1 MRKLLQNKLVVTA
14 LAVVA
19 LLSVAANFVKLPK
32 RLSLAAAREPSA
44 DPAVPTP
51 SNFQVPGETEFSRNL
66 RSWNDYFP
74 VDASARDPF
83 APNVQSTTVEQ
94 PVVAPTNPTLP
105 PTLVLQAVSIE
116 ANRPFA
122 VINQTVLTEGESI
135 NGYRIERILPT
146 HVRLSGSLGIITVDM
161 ARASQRQKTPTANA
175 PAAVLPPV
183 TARPESGTPIR

>member
-1 MRKLLQNKLVVTA
+1 MRKLLQNKLVVAA

-44 DPAVPTP
+44 DPAVPPP
-51 SNFQVPGETEFSRNL
+51 SNFQVPGETEFSRTL

-74 VDASARDPF
+74 VDTSARDPF
-83 APNVQSTTVEQ
+83 APSVQPTTVEQ

-105 PTLVLQAVSIE
+105 PTLLLQAVSIE

-161 ARASQRQKTPTANA
+161 ARASQRQKAPTANA

-183 TARPESGTPIR
+183 TARPESGTPTR

>member
-1 MRKLLQNKLVVTA
+1 MRKLLQNKLVVAA
-14 LAVVA
+14 LAIVA

-32 RLSLAAAREPSA
+32 RLSPAAAREPSA
-44 DPAVPTP
+44 DPAVPFP
-51 SNFQVPGETEFSRNL
+51 SSHQIPGETEFSRTP
-66 RSWNDYFP
+66 RAWNDYFP
-74 VDASARDPF
+74 VDTSARDPF
-83 APNVQSTTVEQ
+83 APNVQSTTVER
-94 PVVAPTNPTLP
+94 PVAAPINPTLP

-135 NGYRIERILPT
+135 NGYRIEKILPT

-183 TARPESGTPIR
+183 TTRPDSGTPTR